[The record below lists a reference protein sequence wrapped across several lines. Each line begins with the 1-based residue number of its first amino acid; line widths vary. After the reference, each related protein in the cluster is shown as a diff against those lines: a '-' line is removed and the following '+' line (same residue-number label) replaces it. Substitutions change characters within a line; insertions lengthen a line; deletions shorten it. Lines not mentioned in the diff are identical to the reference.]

1 MASIKSK
8 LGLLIAGSYGLL
20 AGVLLCLSFRSP
32 QSPLLNA
39 AVLFI
44 TAPWSI
50 AVVLLGFFL
59 IHLSTHGMD
68 YGFIAGAVV
77 NTLLLYVLGKKN

>member
-1 MASIKSK
+1 MAC
-8 LGLLIAGSYGLL
+8 SYGLL
-20 AGVLLCLSFRSP
+20 AGVFLCLSFRLP
-32 QSPLLNA
+32 QSLLLNA
-39 AVLFI
+39 AVLII

-50 AVVLLGFFL
+50 AVVLLGFLL

-77 NTLLLYVLGKKN
+77 NTLLLYLLGKKLARR